1 MNTNFFRGRL
11 LPLLLVLVIFLV
23 WKLRQDH
30 QKGKWISLV
39 GETMGTT
46 YNIKYNHDKGSNYQ
60 VSIDSL
66 LKVFNQSLSTYIPDS
81 EISQF
86 NRDSIFYFESPFFP
100 KVLQRARQIHQQTQ
114 GTFNP
119 AVMPLVNAWGFGPQQ
134 NPLPDSTEVDSILQ
148 LTDFRSIV
156 FDDTKVTKLNHNS
169 QLDFS
174 AIAKGYGVDIVADF
188 LRNRGITHLFVEIGG
203 EVVAQGKNDQQQIW
217 TVGIN
222 APHPSS
228 DLESIQVVIRLDDR
242 ALATSGN
249 YRNFYIKD
257 GKKYVHTINPETGY
271 PIEQSLLSAS
281 VFADDCITA
290 DAIATAFM
298 VMCLDRAKKFLED
311 NPRLEAYLIYSQGNG
326 KLLTFFTEGMKEYIV
341 Q

>member
-1 MNTNFFRGRL
+1 M
-11 LPLLLVLVIFLV
+11 LPLLLVVLIFLV
-23 WKLRQDH
+23 WKLRQDG
-30 QKGKWISLV
+30 QRGEWISLV

-46 YNIKYNHDKGSNYQ
+46 YSIKYFHDQGTNYH
-60 VSIDSL
+60 SPIDSL
-66 LKVFNQSLSTYIPDS
+66 LNVFNQSLSTYIPDS

-86 NRDSIFYFESPFFP
+86 NKDSIFYFELPFFP
-100 KVLQRARQIHQQTQ
+100 KILQRARQIHQLTQ
-114 GTFNP
+114 GAFNP

-134 NPLPDSTEVDSILQ
+134 NPLPDSAEVDSILQ

-156 FDDTKVTKLNHNS
+156 FDDTMVTKLNRYS

-174 AIAKGYGVDIVADF
+174 AIAKGYGVDIVSEF
-188 LRNRGITHLFVEIGG
+188 LRNRGVKQLFVEIGG
-203 EVVAQGKNDQQQIW
+203 EVVARGKNDLQEIW

-222 APHPSS
+222 APQPLS
-228 DLESIQVVIRLDDR
+228 DLESMQVVIRLDDR
-242 ALATSGN
+242 AVATSGN

-257 GKKYVHTINPETGY
+257 GKKYVHTIDPKTGY

-281 VFADDCITA
+281 VFADDCTTA

-298 VMCLDRAKKFLED
+298 VMGLDRAKKFLED
-311 NPRLEAYLIYSQGNG
+311 NPQLEAYLIYSQGNG